1 MGSENKSGLPEP
13 VPDAENSEVNGGIC
27 ENRDGS
33 GNDNDIPPIKTKLL
47 MLLVRVPL
55 LLLAVWLILQIFP
68 ILFIPNESGISN
80 NFAPMVFSASFLF
93 IPNES
98 GISNKP
104 GESCGAICF
113 FADTIYGFAV
123 PVVKCVALL
132 LLGAVLILIF
142 LWCVTENK
150 KDILLMVLLVAGIL
164 ILPFIVII
172 MLLVLL

>member
-13 VPDAENSEVNGGIC
+13 LPDAENSEVNGGIC

-68 ILFIPNESGISN
+68 I
-80 NFAPMVFSASFLF
+80 LF

-164 ILPFIVII
+164 ILPFMVII

>member
-13 VPDAENSEVNGGIC
+13 LPDEENSEVNGGIC

-33 GNDNDIPPIKTKLL
+33 GNDNDIPPIKTQLL

-80 NFAPMVFSASFLF
+80 
-93 IPNES
+93 
-98 GISNKP
+98 KP

-113 FADTIYGFAV
+113 FSDTFYGFAV
-123 PVVKCVALL
+123 PVVKCIALL

-150 KDILLMVLLVAGIL
+150 KDILLMFLLVAGIL

>member
-1 MGSENKSGLPEP
+1 MESENKSGLPEP
-13 VPDAENSEVNGGIC
+13 LPDEENSEVNGGIC
-27 ENRDGS
+27 EIKEGDHDGY
-33 GNDNDIPPIKTKLL
+33 DDDIPPDEKAQLL

-80 NFAPMVFSASFLF
+80 
-93 IPNES
+93 
-98 GISNKP
+98 KP

-113 FADTIYGFAV
+113 FVDTIYGFAV

-132 LLGAVLILIF
+132 ILGAVLIPIF
-142 LWCVTENK
+142 LWCVTGN
-150 KDILLMVLLVAGIL
+150 KDILLIVLLVGIL
-164 ILPFIVII
+164 ILPLIVIF

>member
-13 VPDAENSEVNGGIC
+13 LPDAENSEVNGGIC

-33 GNDNDIPPIKTKLL
+33 GNDNDIPPDEKAELL
-47 MLLVRVPL
+47 KLLVRVL
-55 LLLAVWLILQIFP
+55 MLILTGWLILQIFP
-68 ILFIPNESGISN
+68 I
-80 NFAPMVFSASFLF
+80 LF

-113 FADTIYGFAV
+113 FLDIFYGFVV
-123 PVVKCVALL
+123 PVVKCVALFI
-132 LLGAVLILIF
+132 LGAVLIPLF
-142 LWCVTENK
+142 LWCVTGYK
-150 KDILLMVLLVAGIL
+150 VLLWIALFFGIP
-164 ILPFIVII
+164 ILTLIVIF

>member
-1 MGSENKSGLPEP
+1 MESENKSGLPEP
-13 VPDAENSEVNGGIC
+13 LPDEENSEVNGGIC
-27 ENRDGS
+27 EIKEGDHDGY
-33 GNDNDIPPIKTKLL
+33 DDDVPPDEKAQLL

-68 ILFIPNESGISN
+68 I
-80 NFAPMVFSASFLF
+80 LF

-123 PVVKCVALL
+123 PVVKCIALL
-132 LLGAVLILIF
+132 ILGAVLIPIF
-142 LWCVTENK
+142 LWCVTGN
-150 KDILLMVLLVAGIL
+150 KDILLIVLLVGIL
-164 ILPFIVII
+164 ILPLIVIF
-172 MLLVLL
+172 MLLVFL

>member
-13 VPDAENSEVNGGIC
+13 LPDAENSEVNGGIC

-33 GNDNDIPPIKTKLL
+33 GNDNDIPPIKTQLL

-68 ILFIPNESGISN
+68 ILFIPNES
-80 NFAPMVFSASFLF
+80 V
-93 IPNES
+93 
-98 GISNKP
+98 ISNKP

-113 FADTIYGFAV
+113 FSDTFYGFAV
-123 PVVKCVALL
+123 PVVKCIALL

-150 KDILLMVLLVAGIL
+150 KDILLMFLLVAGIL

>member
-13 VPDAENSEVNGGIC
+13 LPDAENSEVNGEIC

-33 GNDNDIPPIKTKLL
+33 GNDNDIHPIKTQLL

-80 NFAPMVFSASFLF
+80 
-93 IPNES
+93 
-98 GISNKP
+98 KP

-113 FADTIYGFAV
+113 FADTIYGFVV
-123 PVVKCVALL
+123 PVVKCVALFI
-132 LLGAVLILIF
+132 LGAVLIPLF
-142 LWCVTENK
+142 LWCVTGYK
-150 KDILLMVLLVAGIL
+150 VLLWIALFFGIP
-164 ILPFIVII
+164 ILTLIVIF

>member
-13 VPDAENSEVNGGIC
+13 LPDAENSEVNGGIC

-33 GNDNDIPPIKTKLL
+33 GNDNDIPPIKTQLL
-47 MLLVRVPL
+47 MLFVRVPL

-80 NFAPMVFSASFLF
+80 
-93 IPNES
+93 
-98 GISNKP
+98 KP

-113 FADTIYGFAV
+113 FVDTIYGFAV

-132 LLGAVLILIF
+132 ILGAVLIPIF
-142 LWCVTENK
+142 LWCVTGN
-150 KDILLMVLLVAGIL
+150 KDILLIVLLVGIL
-164 ILPFIVII
+164 ILPLIVIF

>member
-1 MGSENKSGLPEP
+1 MESENKSQLPEP
-13 VPDAENSEVNGGIC
+13 LPDEENSEVNGGIC

-33 GNDNDIPPIKTKLL
+33 GNDNDIPPIKTQLL

-80 NFAPMVFSASFLF
+80 
-93 IPNES
+93 
-98 GISNKP
+98 KP

-113 FADTIYGFAV
+113 FSDTFYGFAV
-123 PVVKCVALL
+123 PVVKCIALL

-150 KDILLMVLLVAGIL
+150 KDILLMFLLVAGIL

>member
-13 VPDAENSEVNGGIC
+13 LPDAENSEVNGGIC

-33 GNDNDIPPIKTKLL
+33 GNDNDIPPIKTQLL

-80 NFAPMVFSASFLF
+80 
-93 IPNES
+93 
-98 GISNKP
+98 KP

-113 FADTIYGFAV
+113 FSDTFYGFAV
-123 PVVKCVALL
+123 PVVKCIALL
-132 LLGAVLILIF
+132 LLVAVLILIF

>member
-13 VPDAENSEVNGGIC
+13 LPDAENSEVNGGIC

-55 LLLAVWLILQIFP
+55 LLLAVWLILQIVP
-68 ILFIPNESGISN
+68 I
-80 NFAPMVFSASFLF
+80 LF

-113 FADTIYGFAV
+113 LADKIYGFVV
-123 PVVKCVALL
+123 PVVKCVALFIL
-132 LLGAVLILIF
+132 VAVLIPII
-142 LWCVTENK
+142 LWCVTGFK
-150 KDILLMVLLVAGIL
+150 ILLWIALFFGIPILLLVI
-164 ILPFIVII
+164 III
-172 MLLVLL
+172 MLPVFL

>member
-13 VPDAENSEVNGGIC
+13 LPGAENSEVNGGIR

-33 GNDNDIPPIKTKLL
+33 GNDNDIPPIKTQLL

-68 ILFIPNESGISN
+68 I
-80 NFAPMVFSASFLF
+80 LF

-132 LLGAVLILIF
+132 LLGTVLILIF
-142 LWCVTENK
+142 LWCVTGYK
-150 KDILLMVLLVAGIL
+150 ILLWIALIFGIPILLLVI
-164 ILPFIVII
+164 III
-172 MLLVLL
+172 MLPVFL

>member
-13 VPDAENSEVNGGIC
+13 WPDAENSEVNGGIC

-33 GNDNDIPPIKTKLL
+33 GNDNEKTQLL

-80 NFAPMVFSASFLF
+80 
-93 IPNES
+93 
-98 GISNKP
+98 KP
-104 GESCGAICF
+104 GESCGAICVF
-113 FADTIYGFAV
+113 YDIFYGIAV
-123 PVVKCVALL
+123 PVVKCIALL

-142 LWCVTENK
+142 LWCVAENI
-150 KDILLMVLLVAGIL
+150 KDIFLMVLLVAGIL
-164 ILPFIVII
+164 ILPFIVIM

>member
-13 VPDAENSEVNGGIC
+13 LPDAENSEVNGGIC

-33 GNDNDIPPIKTKLL
+33 GNDNDIPPDENLK
-47 MLLVRVPL
+47 LLVRVL
-55 LLLAVWLILQIFP
+55 MLILTGWLILQIFP
-68 ILFIPNESGISN
+68 I
-80 NFAPMVFSASFLF
+80 LF

-113 FADTIYGFAV
+113 LYDQIYGFVV
-123 PVVKCVALL
+123 PVVKCVALFI
-132 LLGAVLILIF
+132 LGAVLIPII
-142 LWCVTENK
+142 LWCVTGYK
-150 KDILLMVLLVAGIL
+150 ILLWIALFFGIP
-164 ILPFIVII
+164 ILTLIVIF

>member
-13 VPDAENSEVNGGIC
+13 LPDAENSEVNGGIC

-33 GNDNDIPPIKTKLL
+33 GNDNDIPPDEKAELL
-47 MLLVRVPL
+47 KLLVRVL
-55 LLLAVWLILQIFP
+55 MLILTGWLILQIFP
-68 ILFIPNESGISN
+68 I
-80 NFAPMVFSASFLF
+80 LF

-113 FADTIYGFAV
+113 FSDTFYGFAV
-123 PVVKCVALL
+123 PVVKCIALL

-150 KDILLMVLLVAGIL
+150 KDILLMFLLVAGIL

>member
-1 MGSENKSGLPEP
+1 MGSENKSGLPELL
-13 VPDAENSEVNGGIC
+13 PDAENSEVNGGIC

-33 GNDNDIPPIKTKLL
+33 GNDNDIPPIKTQLL

-55 LLLAVWLILQIFP
+55 LLLAVWLILQIIP
-68 ILFIPNESGISN
+68 I
-80 NFAPMVFSASFLF
+80 LF

-113 FADTIYGFAV
+113 FSDTFYGFAV
-123 PVVKCVALL
+123 PVVKCIALL

-150 KDILLMVLLVAGIL
+150 KDILLMFLLVAGIL

>member
-13 VPDAENSEVNGGIC
+13 LPDAENSEVNGGIC
-27 ENRDGS
+27 ENRDGC

-80 NFAPMVFSASFLF
+80 
-93 IPNES
+93 
-98 GISNKP
+98 KP

-113 FADTIYGFAV
+113 FSDTFYGFAV
-123 PVVKCVALL
+123 PVVKCIALL
-132 LLGAVLILIF
+132 ILGAVLIPIF
-142 LWCVTENK
+142 LWCVTGN
-150 KDILLMVLLVAGIL
+150 KDILLIVLFFGIP
-164 ILPFIVII
+164 ILTLIVIF

>member
-13 VPDAENSEVNGGIC
+13 LPDAENSEVNGGIC

-80 NFAPMVFSASFLF
+80 
-93 IPNES
+93 
-98 GISNKP
+98 KP

-113 FADTIYGFAV
+113 FSDTFYGFAV
-123 PVVKCVALL
+123 PVVKCIALL

-150 KDILLMVLLVAGIL
+150 KDILLMFLLVAGIL

>member
-13 VPDAENSEVNGGIC
+13 LPDAENSEVNGGIC
-27 ENRDGS
+27 ENRDGC

-80 NFAPMVFSASFLF
+80 
-93 IPNES
+93 
-98 GISNKP
+98 KP

-113 FADTIYGFAV
+113 LADKIYGFVV
-123 PVVKCVALL
+123 PVVKCVALFI
-132 LLGAVLILIF
+132 LGAVLIPLF
-142 LWCVTENK
+142 LWCVTGYK
-150 KDILLMVLLVAGIL
+150 VLLWIALFFGIP
-164 ILPFIVII
+164 ILTLIVIF

>member
-13 VPDAENSEVNGGIC
+13 LPDAENSEVNGGIC

-33 GNDNDIPPIKTKLL
+33 GNDNDIPPIKTQLL
-47 MLLVRVPL
+47 MLFVRVPL

-80 NFAPMVFSASFLF
+80 
-93 IPNES
+93 
-98 GISNKP
+98 KP

-113 FADTIYGFAV
+113 FSDTFYGFAV
-123 PVVKCVALL
+123 PVVKCIALL

>member
-13 VPDAENSEVNGGIC
+13 LPDAENSEVNGGIC

-33 GNDNDIPPIKTKLL
+33 GNDNDIPPIKTQLL

-80 NFAPMVFSASFLF
+80 
-93 IPNES
+93 
-98 GISNKP
+98 KP

-113 FADTIYGFAV
+113 FSDTFYGFAV
-123 PVVKCVALL
+123 PVVKCIALL

-150 KDILLMVLLVAGIL
+150 KDILLMFLLVAGIL

>member
-1 MGSENKSGLPEP
+1 MTLGKQSKNISGLPEP
-13 VPDAENSEVNGGIC
+13 LPDEENSEVNGGIC

-68 ILFIPNESGISN
+68 I
-80 NFAPMVFSASFLF
+80 LF

-150 KDILLMVLLVAGIL
+150 KDILLMVLLYL
-164 ILPFIVII
+164 
-172 MLLVLL
+172 

>member
-13 VPDAENSEVNGGIC
+13 LPDAENSEVNGGIC

-33 GNDNDIPPIKTKLL
+33 GNDNDIPPDENLK
-47 MLLVRVPL
+47 LLVRVL
-55 LLLAVWLILQIFP
+55 MLILTGWLILQIFP
-68 ILFIPNESGISN
+68 I
-80 NFAPMVFSASFLF
+80 LF

-113 FADTIYGFAV
+113 FFDIFYGFVV
-123 PVVKCVALL
+123 PVVKCVALFI
-132 LLGAVLILIF
+132 LGAVLIPLF
-142 LWCVTENK
+142 LWCVTGYK
-150 KDILLMVLLVAGIL
+150 VLLWIALFFGIP
-164 ILPFIVII
+164 ILTLIVIF